1 MGASGLLKD
10 IAFFT
15 TVADLLELPPS
26 AAEVA
31 FVGRSNA
38 GKSSVI
44 NTLARRNRLAF
55 VSKTPGRTQHL
66 NFFSLGDGRFLVDL
80 PGYGYAEVPGA
91 MKRYWRGLLA
101 EYLQTRVQLRG
112 LVVVMDIRHPLTPLD
127 MQMLEWFAPTGRP
140 VLVLLTKA
148 DKLNRQQGIMQT
160 REVTAALAGQPQI
173 SVQVFSATAKTGVE
187 AAEKVLANWFA
198 GQDGRSRR

>member
-1 MGASGLLKD
+1 MDASRLLKD

-15 TVADLLELPPS
+15 TVADLSELPPS
-26 AAEVA
+26 DAEVA

-66 NFFSLGDGRFLVDL
+66 NFFSLGTGRFLVDL

-91 MKRYWRGLLA
+91 MKRYWQGLLA
-101 EYLQTRVQLRG
+101 DYLQTRAQLRG

-127 MQMLEWFAPTGRP
+127 VQLLDWFAPTCRP
-140 VLVLLTKA
+140 ILVLLTKA
-148 DKLNRQQGIMQT
+148 DKLNRQQV
-160 REVTAALAGQPQI
+160 VTQLRKVSAVLAHQPQVT
-173 SVQVFSATAKTGVE
+173 VQVFSATAKTGVKE
-187 AAEKVLANWFA
+187 ADTVLENWFA
-198 GQDGRSRR
+198 N

>member
-1 MGASGLLKD
+1 MGAAGLLKD

-15 TVADLLELPPS
+15 TVADLSELPP
-26 AAEVA
+26 AVAEVA

-66 NFFSLGDGRFLVDL
+66 NFFSLGAGRFLVDL

-91 MKRYWRGLLA
+91 MKRYWQGLLA
-101 EYLQTRVQLRG
+101 DYLQTRAQLRG

-127 MQMLEWFAPTGRP
+127 VQLLEWFAPTGRP

-148 DKLNRQQGIMQT
+148 DKLNRQQATTQV
-160 REVTAALAGQPQI
+160 RAVTAALASQPEV
-173 SVQVFSATAKTGVE
+173 SVQMFSATARTGVE
-187 AAEKVLANWFA
+187 AAEAVLAGWFA
-198 GQDGRSRR
+198 G

>member
-1 MGASGLLKD
+1 MDASRLLKD

-15 TVADLLELPPS
+15 TVADLSELPPS
-26 AAEVA
+26 DAEVA

-66 NFFSLGDGRFLVDL
+66 NFFSLGTGRFLVDL

-91 MKRYWRGLLA
+91 MKRYWQGLLA
-101 EYLQTRVQLRG
+101 DYLQTRVQLRG

-127 MQMLEWFAPTGRP
+127 VQLLDWFAPTCRP
-140 VLVLLTKA
+140 ILVLLTKA
-148 DKLNRQQGIMQT
+148 DKLNRQQATTQL
-160 REVTAALAGQPQI
+160 RKVSAALAHQPQVT
-173 SVQVFSATAKTGVE
+173 VQVFSATAKTGLKE
-187 AAEKVLANWFA
+187 ADTVLANWFA
-198 GQDGRSRR
+198 S

>member
-1 MGASGLLKD
+1 MGATGLLKD

-15 TVADLLELPPS
+15 TVAELSELPPS
-26 AAEVA
+26 VAEVA

-44 NTLARRNRLAF
+44 NTIARRNRLAF

-66 NFFSLGDGRFLVDL
+66 NFFSLGAGQFLVDL

-91 MKRYWRGLLA
+91 MKRYWQGLLA
-101 EYLQTRVQLRG
+101 DYLQTRAQLRG

-127 MQMLEWFAPTGRP
+127 VQLLDWFALTGRP
-140 VLVLLTKA
+140 ILVLLTKA
-148 DKLNRQQGIMQT
+148 DKLNRQQATTQL
-160 REVTAALAGQPQI
+160 RNVSAALAYQPQVT
-173 SVQVFSATAKTGVE
+173 VQLFSATARTGVKE
-187 AAEKVLANWFA
+187 ADTVLATWFA
-198 GQDGRSRR
+198 N